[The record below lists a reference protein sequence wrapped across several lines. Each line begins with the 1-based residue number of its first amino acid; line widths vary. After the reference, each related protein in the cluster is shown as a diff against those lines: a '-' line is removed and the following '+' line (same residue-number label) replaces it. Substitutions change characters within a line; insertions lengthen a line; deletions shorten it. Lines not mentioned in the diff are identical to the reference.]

1 MIVGSMKA
9 RIYLRAS
16 TKEQDASRAEVQ
28 LLTFAKQN
36 QLEVIHSY
44 IENASGTKLNR
55 PQLMKLLDDA
65 KPDEILLVESVDRL
79 SRLNMDDWQTL
90 KNTITDKGL
99 FLVICDLPTSH
110 YVLQQNTT
118 HQQGTDLAKE
128 VLKAVNGMLIDLMA
142 TMARLDQEKRVQ
154 RIREGQANA
163 VKRAKSEGK
172 ELKIGGRNKD
182 QTIRDTYIETINDN
196 PNLKVAQIA
205 KLLGCGVATVYRIKR
220 ELAI

>member
-1 MIVGSMKA
+1 MIGDRMKA

-16 TKEQDASRAEVQ
+16 TKEQDASRAEEQ
-28 LLTFAKQN
+28 LLTFSKQN
-36 QLEVIHSY
+36 QLEVINCY

-55 PQLMKLLDDA
+55 PELMKLLDDA

-110 YVLQQNTT
+110 YVLQQNNN

-163 VKRAKSEGK
+163 VKRARAEGR

-182 QTIRDTYIETINDN
+182 QTLRDSYIKMVQNN
-196 PNLKVAQIA
+196 PKLQMQQIA
-205 KLLGCGVATVYRIKR
+205 MLLECGVSTVYRIKR
-220 ELAI
+220 ELGA

>member
-1 MIVGSMKA
+1 MKA

-16 TKEQDASRAEVQ
+16 TKEQDASRAEEQ
-28 LLTFAKQN
+28 LLTFSKQN
-36 QLEVIHSY
+36 QLEVINCY

-55 PQLMKLLDDA
+55 PELMKLLDDA

-110 YVLQQNTT
+110 YVLQQNNN

-163 VKRAKSEGK
+163 VKRARAEGR

-182 QTIRDTYIETINDN
+182 QTLRDSYIKMVQNN
-196 PNLKVAQIA
+196 PKLQMQQIA
-205 KLLGCGVATVYRIKR
+205 MLLECGVSTVYRIKR
-220 ELAI
+220 ELGA